1 MNPYIRTFQHD
12 RRFHGSRVI
21 VIDFSKIHWV
31 EKYEEPSMVEKNATV
46 QKMRISFGLCD
57 MFLSGDDCLVFLEA
71 FAEYARD
78 MQSLERGPVSFKPMV
93 VPEFS
98 KPKAPD
104 ETH

>member
-1 MNPYIRTFQHD
+1 MTPYIRTFQHD
-12 RRFHGSRVI
+12 KKFEQNCVA
-21 VIDFSKIHWV
+21 IDFTKIETIFDDGKVVFIWFV
-31 EKYEEPSMVEKNATV
+31 SGETV
-46 QKMRISFGLCD
+46 AFGGND
-57 MFLSGDDCLVFLEA
+57 RLVFLEA

-93 VPEFS
+93 DPEFS